1 MICDNCGID
10 SKIEAIYQN
19 RNGDTFAFCEQCIS
33 KIDFSNIDTY
43 KWFFEILDIPYIPQ
57 KMNKIISF
65 FQRYRSIYERCNSN
79 IKNNILRMY
88 QASIAVTPQFVQSY
102 NEVGEPIC
110 RHCLQN
116 KGFYCYKNKFDVSFY
131 FCKDCMSKIKIT
143 DINSYKWFLKML
155 NIPYY
160 QDMIDNTIQYYKQYR
175 PEKQRTP
182 ERILRNYLAK
192 MKLASFK
199 PFGFND
205 SIRFNKGE

>member
-43 KWFFEILDIPYIPQ
+43 KWFFEILDIPCIPQ

-65 FQRYRSIYERCNSN
+65 FQKYHSIYERCNSN

-88 QASIAVTPQFVQSY
+88 QASIVVTPQSVQSY
-102 NEVGEPIC
+102 HEVGEPIC

-131 FCKDCMSKIKIT
+131 FCKDCISKIKIT

-155 NIPYY
+155 DISYCQDVMNNI
-160 QDMIDNTIQYYKQYR
+160 IQYYRLNYL
-175 PEKQRTP
+175 EKQRTP
-182 ERILRNYLAK
+182 DRILDNYLTK
-192 MKLASFK
+192 MKLTSFR
-199 PFGFND
+199 PFEL
-205 SIRFNKGE
+205 NKI